1 MGSASGYV
9 DGFIQNNEKKRIKGS
24 GSDGGTLTSDEFAVC
39 CFNAGLTSAEIDE
52 WNIGTILDFIHSK
65 NKSMMK
71 SYDKEY
77 HDDEE
82 RYNQLKAIEPLAD
95 EKFNRGEI
103 SKEKYDKFKRQLS
116 EWK

>member
-1 MGSASGYV
+1 MESASGY
-9 DGFIQNNEKKRIKGS
+9 DNSLFQNVEKKRIKGS
-24 GSDGGTLTSDEFAVC
+24 GSDGDTLTSDEFAVC
-39 CFNAGLTSAEIDE
+39 CFNAGLTAAEIEE

-65 NKSMMK
+65 NKSAMK
-71 SYDKEY
+71 SCDKEY

-95 EKFNRGEI
+95 EKFRRGGI
-103 SKEKYDKFKRQLS
+103 SKEKYDRFKRQLS